1 MIYRAMLC
9 RTSKPTDEQVLSIS
23 KKAQNMLDL
32 MELGDWVVTDT
43 YVETSDFEDIAE
55 HVVVVEAVPAFSG
68 VAAIY
73 GQKTPGAT
81 DTYAAYYPVS
91 RAVFGFSPKGTLV
104 YFRMQSPVDV
114 KEVINTNAATLS
126 LDKLFETAKSDLIL
140 RDAHAGYGVP
150 ADMTYMYEE
159 VLNEKLICKIEIS
172 TLNYGL
178 ARIDVA
184 NSDCTYYY
192 IPAIVFNGNADYYGK
207 DTGNLCI
214 SSSDYRANGLN
225 LIWINAI
232 DGSIILQ

>member
-1 MIYRAMLC
+1 
-9 RTSKPTDEQVLSIS
+9 
-23 KKAQNMLDL
+23 
-32 MELGDWVVTDT
+32 
-43 YVETSDFEDIAE
+43 
-55 HVVVVEAVPAFSG
+55 
-68 VAAIY
+68 
-73 GQKTPGAT
+73 
-81 DTYAAYYPVS
+81 
-91 RAVFGFSPKGTLV
+91 
-104 YFRMQSPVDV
+104 
-114 KEVINTNAATLS
+114 
-126 LDKLFETAKSDLIL
+126 
-140 RDAHAGYGVP
+140 
-150 ADMTYMYEE
+150 MYEE